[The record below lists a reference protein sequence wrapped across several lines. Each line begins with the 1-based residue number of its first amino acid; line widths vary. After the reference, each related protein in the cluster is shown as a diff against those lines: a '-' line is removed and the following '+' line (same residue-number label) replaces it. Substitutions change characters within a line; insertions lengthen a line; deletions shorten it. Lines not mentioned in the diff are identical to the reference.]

1 MNETFTRMHRHLG
14 QTLAWVL
21 YGALATYGLAL
32 IGALLGLPHMVVSF
46 RGAAASLAA
55 VFLGLFVLFLLST
68 LIAAILRRLK
78 THA

>member
-1 MNETFTRMHRHLG
+1 MNESFTRMHRRLG
-14 QTLAWVL
+14 QSLAWVL
-21 YGALATYGLAL
+21 YGALVTYGLAL

-55 VFLGLFVLFLLST
+55 VFLGLLVLFLLST
-68 LIAAILRRLK
+68 LTAALLRRLT

>member
-21 YGALATYGLAL
+21 YAALATFSLAL
-32 IGALLGLPHMVVSF
+32 IGALLGLPRMVVSF

-68 LIAAILRRLK
+68 LTAAILRRLK
-78 THA
+78 TRA